1 MKYAKYING
10 LMCVGLAGCGV
21 SYPSRPI
28 DSAYLNGA
36 NGLEYA
42 EAGLALSDIEE
53 QTISVTVARFLRDS
67 EGNDTVVVISDEVAT
82 LPVGFTAYEA
92 RDMVITLDGETLT
105 FVDGQA
111 TLESGQ
117 TVWGYLNY
125 ALAHSATGGLY
136 TYGKYASPSEGE
148 AIDTEGFFA
157 IGFQTN
163 PDDILVLSGDATY
176 RGSYFGYGQLLD
188 ADGGL
193 LNDELET
200 NGAITIEVDFKSASA
215 SGQLNGFFDPKD
227 ERDQYSMIFVNAA
240 INGNGFAAAPD
251 MICEAGADCKSA
263 TSLGA
268 VFYGDAGAELS
279 GVIGFDETIVLTD
292 TDTTTRFIGAAG
304 FSSTREVTAVEVPA
318 D

>member
-1 MKYAKYING
+1 MKYATYING

-28 DSAYLNGA
+28 DSAYLIGPSRPVDSAYLIGA

-42 EAGLALSDIEE
+42 EAGLALSDIED
-53 QTISVTVARFLRDS
+53 QKISVTVARFLRDS
-67 EGNDTVVVISDEVAT
+67 QGNDTVVVISDEVVI

-163 PDDILVLSGDATY
+163 PDDIVVLSRDATY
-176 RGSYFGYGQLLD
+176 LGSYYGYGQLLD
-188 ADGGL
+188 ADGGV

-200 NGAITIEVDFKSASA
+200 IGAITIEVDFKSASA

-227 ERDQYSMIFVNAA
+227 ERDPYSMIFVDAT
-240 INGNGFAAAPD
+240 IDGNGFAAAPD
-251 MICEAGADCKSA
+251 MICEAGAHCKSA

-292 TDTTTRFIGAAG
+292 TDTRALPI
-304 FSSTREVTAVEVPA
+304 
-318 D
+318 